1 MAEIIKVS
9 ELIEDS
15 SPSPDDLVMTVND
28 PSGNPGSRKVKLRDL
43 HKGLSLTPTSP
54 DSLTAVGGFQNIF
67 LSWSNLDF
75 PNLYVYEV
83 WRSEVNDRA
92 SAVMAGEAMLTF
104 FTDYVGVGVT
114 RYYWVR
120 PRNISGIYGAW
131 YPFSPTGGIECTTVQ
146 VTSSDL
152 IDASIVAAKLADS
165 AVIASKIAAGVVDG
179 THIANLA
186 VDTAHIKDAAIQ
198 NAKIGDLQVL
208 EAKIANLAVTT
219 GKIAD
224 LAVNNAKIANL
235 AVDKLLAGTIGAQL
249 IYLGDTTFALDG
261 SNKCLLVKDTQGA
274 PANRV
279 KIGKLGAG
287 ATDYGI
293 EIKNASG
300 RIILGINGLGVYFEP
315 FTVGD
320 NLVASAPTERLFS
333 GGDLN
338 YIKYKEISLSRNGT
352 LRIKFDLK
360 RAGVASYAT
369 IYRNGA
375 AVGTERYADSSTY
388 TTWSEDI
395 SGWSRGD
402 LCQLYCRPSAVYGNG
417 AGYIRNFKLYAA
429 NPHAEG
435 VNLD

>member
-120 PRNISGIYGAW
+120 PRNISGIYGPW

-152 IDASIVAAKLADS
+152 IDASIIAAKLADS

-179 THIANLA
+179 TH
-186 VDTAHIKDAAIQ
+186 
-198 NAKIGDLQVL
+198 
-208 EAKIANLAVTT
+208 
-219 GKIAD
+219 
-224 LAVNNAKIANL
+224 IANL

-261 SNKCLLVKDTQGA
+261 SNKCLLVKDTQST

-279 KIGKLGAG
+279 KVGKLGAG

-293 EIKNASG
+293 EIKNASDQ
-300 RIILGINGLGVYFEP
+300 IILGINGLGVYFEP

-338 YIKYKEISLSRNGT
+338 YIKYKEISLSRSGA

-360 RAGVASYAT
+360 RAGVASYAM

-402 LCQLYCRPSAVYGNG
+402 LCQLYCRPSEVYGNG